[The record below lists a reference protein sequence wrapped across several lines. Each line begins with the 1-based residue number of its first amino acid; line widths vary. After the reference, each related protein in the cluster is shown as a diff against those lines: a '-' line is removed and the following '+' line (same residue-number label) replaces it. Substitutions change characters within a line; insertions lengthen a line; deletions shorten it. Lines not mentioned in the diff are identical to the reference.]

1 MYICSMAAQH
11 QHYVPK
17 LLLRGFFSR
26 DEKRAEQRQ
35 VHVFDFE
42 NERSFPASIDKI
54 MGETRFNDFWIDDE
68 TLASIEPWT
77 NRIETHVAPLVERIR
92 AEKTLDR
99 TSVEFGDLSLLVA
112 FQFVRTKRMRLLPE
126 RFDAQMRMH
135 VGSMGFD
142 TSRIHGLFNLDAEG
156 LKREHIRHQVKST
169 DKYAQ
174 IIAEKEFFLMTAPA
188 GHSFYIGDHPVV
200 LHNDEPKTLHTGH
213 LGIGAAYI
221 QIYLP
226 LSSDVLLCA
235 YDKAVLGNMMK
246 VASEARDK
254 EVAGYALAKL
264 MAGEISAAQMKEAVD
279 AARDLDPIVAMI
291 KAIRGGKPIA
301 VGPEQVQYYN
311 SLQAFNAHRFVIDP
325 GDNFAVARE
334 MIGER
339 KSSVQDEQSGETED
353 LAAKYF
359 PEADLPALGIPRAA
373 KRGPKVRPAK

>member
-1 MYICSMAAQH
+1 MAAEH

-17 LLLRGFFSR
+17 LLLRGFLSR
-26 DEKRAEQRQ
+26 DAKRAEQRQ

-54 MGETRFNDFWIDDE
+54 MGETRFNDFWVDDE

-77 NRIETHVAPLVERIR
+77 SRVESHVAPLVQRIR
-92 AEKTLDR
+92 AEKTLER
-99 TSVEFGDLSLLVA
+99 TSEEFGDLSLLVA
-112 FQFVRTKRMRLLPE
+112 FQFVRTKGMRLLPE
-126 RFDAQMRMH
+126 RFDAQMRKH
-135 VGSMGFD
+135 VRSMGLD
-142 TSRIHGLFNLDAEG
+142 TNRIHGLFDLDAEG
-156 LKREHIRHQVKST
+156 LKRQHIRHQVQNIE
-169 DKYAQ
+169 KYAE

-200 LHNDEPKTLHTGH
+200 LHNDEPKTVHTGH

-246 VASEARDK
+246 AADEARDK

-264 MAGEISAAQMKEAVD
+264 MAGEISAAQMKEAVV
-279 AARDLDPIVAMI
+279 AARDLDPVAAMI
-291 KAIRGGKPIA
+291 KAIKGGQAIEI
-301 VGPEQVQYYN
+301 GPEQVQYYN
-311 SLQAFNAHRFVIDP
+311 SLQAFFANRFVIDP
-325 GDNFAVARE
+325 DDSFAVARD
-334 MIGER
+334 MISER
-339 KSSVQDEQSGETED
+339 KSAVQDEKAGETED

-359 PEADLPALGIPRAA
+359 PEADLSALGIPRAA
-373 KRGPKVRPAK
+373 KSGQNARPAE

>member
-1 MYICSMAAQH
+1 MYLFSMAAQH

-17 LLLRGFFSR
+17 LLLRGFLSR
-26 DEKRAEQRQ
+26 DAKRAEQRQ

-54 MGETRFNDFWIDDE
+54 MGETRFNDFWVDDE

-77 NRIETHVAPLVERIR
+77 SRVESHVAPLVERIR
-92 AEKTLDR
+92 AEKTLER
-99 TSVEFGDLSLLVA
+99 TSEEFGDLSLLVA
-112 FQFVRTKRMRLLPE
+112 FQFVRTKGMRLLPE
-126 RFDAQMRMH
+126 RLDAQMRKH
-135 VGSMGFD
+135 VRSMGLD
-142 TSRIHGLFNLDAEG
+142 TNRIRGLFDLDAEG
-156 LKREHIRHQVKST
+156 LKREHIRHQVQNIE
-169 DKYAQ
+169 KYAE
-174 IIAEKEFFLMTAPA
+174 IIAEKEFFLMTAPV

-200 LHNDEPKTLHTGH
+200 LHNDEPKTVHTGH

-235 YDKAVLGNMMK
+235 YDKAVLGKMMK
-246 VASEARDK
+246 AADEARDK

-279 AARDLDPIVAMI
+279 AARDLDPGVAMI
-291 KAIRGGKPIA
+291 KAIRGGQPIA
-301 VGPEQVQYYN
+301 VGPEQVQCYN
-311 SLQAFNAHRFVIDP
+311 SMQAFFAHRFVIDP
-325 GDNFAVARE
+325 DNSFAVARD

-339 KSSVQDEQSGETED
+339 KSVGQDEQAGEPED

-359 PEADLPALGIPRAA
+359 PEADLSALDSPRAA
-373 KRGPKVRPAK
+373 KRGPKARPAE

>member
-1 MYICSMAAQH
+1 MYLFSMAAQH

-17 LLLRGFFSR
+17 LLLRGFLSR
-26 DEKRAEQRQ
+26 DAKRAEQRQ

-54 MGETRFNDFWIDDE
+54 MGETRFNDFWVDDE

-77 NRIETHVAPLVERIR
+77 SRVESHVAPLVERIR
-92 AEKTLDR
+92 AEKTLER
-99 TSVEFGDLSLLVA
+99 TSEEFGDLSLLVA
-112 FQFVRTKRMRLLPE
+112 FQFVRTKGMRLLPE
-126 RFDAQMRMH
+126 RLDAQMRKH
-135 VGSMGFD
+135 VRSMGLD
-142 TSRIHGLFNLDAEG
+142 TNRIRGLFDLDAEG
-156 LKREHIRHQVKST
+156 LKREHIRHQVQNIE
-169 DKYAQ
+169 KYAE
-174 IIAEKEFFLMTAPA
+174 IIAEKEFFLMTAPV

-200 LHNDEPKTLHTGH
+200 LHNDEPKTVHTGH

-235 YDKAVLGNMMK
+235 YDKAVLGKMMK
-246 VASEARDK
+246 AADEARDK

-279 AARDLDPIVAMI
+279 AARDLDPVVAMI
-291 KAIRGGKPIA
+291 KAIRGGQPIA
-301 VGPEQVQYYN
+301 VGPEQVQCYN
-311 SLQAFNAHRFVIDP
+311 SMQAFFAHRFVIDP
-325 GDNFAVARE
+325 DNSFAVARD

-339 KSSVQDEQSGETED
+339 KSVGQDEQAGEPED

-359 PEADLPALGIPRAA
+359 PEADLSALDSPRAA
-373 KRGPKVRPAK
+373 KRGPKARPAE

>member
-1 MYICSMAAQH
+1 MYLFPMAAQH

-17 LLLRGFFSR
+17 LLLRGFLSR
-26 DEKRAEQRQ
+26 DAKRAEQRQ

-54 MGETRFNDFWIDDE
+54 MGETRFNDFWVDDE

-77 NRIETHVAPLVERIR
+77 NRVESHVAPLVQRIR
-92 AEKTLDR
+92 AEKTLER
-99 TSVEFGDLSLLVA
+99 TSEEFGDLSLLVA
-112 FQFVRTKRMRLLPE
+112 FQFVRTKGMRLLPE
-126 RFDAQMRMH
+126 RFDAQMRKH
-135 VGSMGFD
+135 VRSMGLD
-142 TSRIHGLFNLDAEG
+142 TNRIHGLFDLDAEG
-156 LKREHIRHQVKST
+156 LKRQHIRHQVQNIE
-169 DKYAQ
+169 KYAE

-200 LHNDEPKTLHTGH
+200 LHNDEPKTVHTGH

-246 VASEARDK
+246 AADEARNK

-264 MAGEISAAQMKEAVD
+264 MAGEISAAQMKEAVV
-279 AARDLDPIVAMI
+279 AARDLDPVAAMI
-291 KAIRGGKPIA
+291 KAIKGGQAIEI
-301 VGPEQVQYYN
+301 GPQQVQYYN
-311 SLQAFNAHRFVIDP
+311 SLQAFFAHRFVIDP
-325 GDNFAVARE
+325 DDSFAVARD
-334 MIGER
+334 MISER
-339 KSSVQDEQSGETED
+339 KSAVQDEKAGETED

-359 PEADLPALGIPRAA
+359 PEADLSALDIPRAA
-373 KRGPKVRPAK
+373 KPSPKARPAE